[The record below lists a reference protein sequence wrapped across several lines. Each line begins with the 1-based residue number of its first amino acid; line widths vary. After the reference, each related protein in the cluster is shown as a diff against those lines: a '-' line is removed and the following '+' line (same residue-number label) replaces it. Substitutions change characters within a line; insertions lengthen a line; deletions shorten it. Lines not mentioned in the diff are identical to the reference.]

1 MDHKLSVAACGDLET
16 NQSNL
21 LSRNVCRE
29 KVKTFKKEKVKTLQ
43 KEKVKT
49 LQNGY
54 QFSTSQGHENVVR
67 DTKPHASKMIR

>member
-1 MDHKLSVAACGDLET
+1 MDHKLSVAACGDVET

-43 KEKVKT
+43 
-49 LQNGY
+49 NGY
-54 QFSTSQGHENVVR
+54 QFSTSQGHENIVR